1 MRYKFGTLRRVHIQA
16 WIQFVTTLVCLLF
29 YGIVGPGTSTWVHGL
44 IWVHLVL
51 WTVGIFVATNRFIDH
66 LRTLER
72 ERTEPDSSMEMV
84 CRAAASFPI
93 AGYVPIIACMFAST
107 LL

>member
-1 MRYKFGTLRRVHIQA
+1 MRYKLGTLRRVYIQA
-16 WIQFVTTLVCLLF
+16 WILFVMTLVYLLF
-29 YGIVGPGTSTWVHGL
+29 YGVVGPGTSTWVHGL

-51 WTVGIFVATNRFIDH
+51 WTVSIFVGTNRFINH

-84 CRAAASFPI
+84 CQAAVLFPI
-93 AGYVPIIACMFAST
+93 AGYVPIIAFMFAW
-107 LL
+107 L